1 MLQLSNEIQGVS
13 LEKLCQEHGTPLY
26 VYDGAKIIHQ
36 YNTLKNAFSEVPVRI
51 KYAIKAC
58 TNLAILKL
66 LKEAGAGIDV
76 VSIQELQIGLK
87 VGFTASEIMFT
98 PNSSSYEEIREA
110 VKLGATVNIDNL
122 PYLEKFGK
130 EFGNSYPCF
139 LRINPHI
146 EAGGNT
152 KIMTGHKESKFGISI
167 DMVDQLYALVKKYN
181 IKVTG
186 VHVHSGSDFK
196 DADAFVKAAEVIFG
210 VAKNF
215 ADLTAL
221 DFGSGFKV
229 AYKEGDH
236 TTDIPAL
243 GKKMTAA
250 FQNFCKAYGRELQ
263 LWFEPGKFLVSES
276 GILLV
281 NANLV
286 KETPAVTFVGVD
298 SGLNHLI
305 RPMMYNSYHHIVNIS
320 NPKGEL
326 KKYNVVGYICETDT
340 FGANMML
347 NEVRE
352 GDTLALLNAGAYGF
366 SMSSNYNSRPR
377 PAEVLIENGKA
388 RLVRRRETLD
398 DILRTQLEA

>member
-36 YNTLKNAFSEVPVRI
+36 YNTLKSAFSDVPVKI

-76 VSIQELQIGLK
+76 VSIQELHIGLK

-181 IKVTG
+181 VKVTG

-215 ADLTAL
+215 TDLTAL

-281 NANLV
+281 NANLI

-305 RPMMYNSYHHIVNIS
+305 RPMMYNSYHHIINIS
-320 NPKGEL
+320 NPTGAK

-340 FGANMML
+340 LGADMML

-352 GDTLALLNAGAYGF
+352 GDVLALLNAGAYGF